1 MRGMK
6 YIFLSITAALFIT
19 LALSSGCSP
28 QEPIKIGYIGELSG
42 SRVSPNLPV
51 FRGAELAIALW
62 NERGGI
68 DGRRIE
74 LIKADDK
81 GEPAIAYT
89 KVQELIDQGII
100 AMIGPTL
107 SSTASEV
114 LDLVNREKVVT
125 ITPSATANSLHKD
138 DDYFFTIYG
147 SNSQRAA
154 ALARFALDELQVE
167 SIGVIL
173 DETNAA
179 YTENYLE
186 SFAKAVP
193 GEIQVIDVL
202 RFSSSSGYSSYR
214 FEPMMKQMVR
224 NDPDSVLILGS
235 SLDTARVVQQL
246 YKLSLEVPILIS
258 EWAVNRELIEQ
269 GGPFTEY
276 CYFSEIDRTGSTIES
291 GDKIGI
297 EFYDRYGIEISS
309 GAVIGYE
316 SADILCRAIERSM
329 QEKIP
334 LERVIPEA
342 SFQTEKGKLSFSKE
356 GNAQRSFTI
365 RTINDGTFV
374 DVQ

>member
-1 MRGMK
+1 M
-6 YIFLSITAALFIT
+6 
-19 LALSSGCSP
+19 
-28 QEPIKIGYIGELSG
+28 
-42 SRVSPNLPV
+42 SPNLPV

-316 SADILCRAIERSM
+316 RADILCRAIERSM